1 MADYLVEEEV
11 LRDLIARIF
20 ESQICTQIFKDSHY
34 PPSLHLLR
42 NPFNI
47 PIAITSSDGTENGD
61 IDCFLGADPQK
72 VNLPISQIK
81 IYVIPAD
88 PQKPD
93 QPQNYSNP
101 KPPTPH

>member
-1 MADYLVEEEV
+1 MTDYLVEEEV
-11 LRDLIARIF
+11 LRDLIPRIF
-20 ESQICTQIFKDSHY
+20 ESKICTQIFQDSHY
-34 PPSLHLLR
+34 PLSLHLLR

-47 PIAITSSDGTENGD
+47 RIAITSSDGTKNGD
-61 IDCFLGADPQK
+61 TDCFLGVDPQK